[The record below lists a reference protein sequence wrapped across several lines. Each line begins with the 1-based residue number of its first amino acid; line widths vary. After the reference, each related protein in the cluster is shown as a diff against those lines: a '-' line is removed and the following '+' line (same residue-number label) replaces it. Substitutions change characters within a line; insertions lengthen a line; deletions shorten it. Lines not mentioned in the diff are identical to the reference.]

1 MVYRLSTSQINQN
14 GLNAITNNQNNLNNI
29 ISQIGSGL
37 KNDLDPVEKSQQAS
51 YTVNISNNAQNMRNG
66 DTVLPLLTNQETT
79 LKSVNEKLIQLQE
92 VMTSAQ
98 NPATYDADITKTSVE
113 AIKADI
119 LKLVNG
125 KDAYGD
131 YLFSGYKSR
140 TQPYNDLN
148 TYNGDQ
154 GVREIRISNSSFVD
168 ANIPG
173 EKIVTKNVQDAFKKI
188 ESFIASGV
196 NDTSMIDSVQKAID
210 DISLQQTVIGNNI
223 NKITDTK
230 EFNSEINF
238 QNQTRLSQIQDAD
251 MASLISQ
258 LSQAKTASEASM
270 KSYTMIQGLSL
281 FNYI

>member
-188 ESFIASGV
+188 DSFIASGV

-210 DISLQQTVIGNNI
+210 DISLQQTVVGNNI

-281 FNYI
+281 FNYL